1 MATTDCGI
9 DAAGHGLRL
18 DACGNCLV
26 ELVELVVAET
36 SLAPWAK
43 GQARL
48 TRSKNPP
55 TPLRNTEMDGLEMEM
70 AEHDCIT

>member
-26 ELVELVVAET
+26 ELLELVVAET
-36 SLAPWAK
+36 SLAPWAS

-48 TRSKNPP
+48 TRSKSTP
-55 TPLRNTEMDGLEMEM
+55 THPGNTERDGPING
-70 AEHDCIT
+70 DG